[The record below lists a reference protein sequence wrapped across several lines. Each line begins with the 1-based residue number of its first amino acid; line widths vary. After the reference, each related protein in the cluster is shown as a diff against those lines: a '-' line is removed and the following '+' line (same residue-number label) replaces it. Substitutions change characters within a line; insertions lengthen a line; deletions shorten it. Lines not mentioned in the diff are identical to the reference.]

1 MQSSRSL
8 RIVVASCLLLAA
20 GALNAQER
28 KHDVNRVLRNPDG
41 TVQRIFGYALS
52 GNWSGYAQDNYLTNA
67 TYTSASFNWTVPAVK
82 FVAHG
87 FELRQASAIWVGIG
101 GDCEDSSCSKEDS
114 TLIQLGTEQDV
125 NIFGQTNYYPW
136 WEVLPASETQISE
149 TVEPG
154 DQMTAS
160 LACIANC
167 KSGAIQLWTLTMQD
181 LTPPR
186 EWKFSKNVFYWSSLL
201 SAEWIVEAPYSGGIL
216 PMADFGTATLSAAL
230 EDSLNPGLIASQA
243 IYLEDPKGQTTS
255 VSTPSGGDAFSA
267 CWGPGPGFAACPV
280 PAN

>member
-1 MQSSRSL
+1 MQTSWSH
-8 RIVVASCLLLAA
+8 RIAIASCLLFVA

-41 TVQRIFGYALS
+41 TVQRIFGQAVS
-52 GNWSGYAQDNYLTNA
+52 GNWSGYSQDNYLTNA

-87 FELRQASAIWVGIG
+87 FELQQASAIWVGIG
-101 GDCEDSSCSKEDS
+101 GDCENSSCSKEDS

-136 WEVLPASETQISE
+136 WEELPASETQISE

-160 LACIANC
+160 LACIVNC
-167 KSGAIQLWTLTMQD
+167 KSGAIQEWTLTMQD
-181 LTPPR
+181 LTR
-186 EWKFSKNVFYWSSLL
+186 GWKFSKNVIYWSSLL
-201 SAEWIVEAPYSGGIL
+201 SVEWIVEAPYSGGIL

-255 VSTPSGGDAFSA
+255 VSAPSGGDAFSA
-267 CWGPGPGFAACPV
+267 CWGPGPGFATCAAPT
-280 PAN
+280 N